1 VAQSRDRTW
10 VNSDMTIFGSA
21 MSAIVS
27 CVMAHK
33 DEFVFRREAIA
44 IRPELLF
51 EAAEA
56 TSHREK
62 MRKGCLSLK
71 DYPTLA
77 GEPAKLLSAVLNA
90 SRANH
95 ALEKCDPTFSRL
107 CKKLED
113 PNEEYQ
119 MEKGTALPIIER
131 LTRSYWDED
140 TWYNA
145 PRRVE
150 DCPGYGV

>member
-1 VAQSRDRTW
+1 
-10 VNSDMTIFGSA
+10 
-21 MSAIVS
+21 
-27 CVMAHK
+27 
-33 DEFVFRREAIA
+33 
-44 IRPELLF
+44 
-51 EAAEA
+51 
-56 TSHREK
+56 
-62 MRKGCLSLK
+62 LSLK